1 MTLDKTIRVLGV
13 SLALLSLLVF
23 ATVVSSGW
31 HDHDSAN
38 DSHCPYCHLGHQA
51 AAQPEISQRVAVLS
65 LLASLPLPED
75 FVPVASPVFS
85 HTPSR
90 APPSL

>member
-1 MTLDKTIRVLGV
+1 MTLRRTSRVLGV

-31 HDHDSAN
+31 HDHGSAN

-51 AAQPEISQRVAVLS
+51 AAQLETSLHATVLS
-65 LLASLPLPED
+65 MLASLPLPEE
-75 FVPVASPVFS
+75 FVPVASSVFS
-85 HTPSR
+85 YTPSR
-90 APPSL
+90 APPVT

>member
-1 MTLDKTIRVLGV
+1 MTLRKTIRVLGV

-31 HDHDSAN
+31 HDHGSAN
-38 DSHCPYCHLGHQA
+38 DSQCPYCHLGHQA
-51 AAQPEISQRVAVLS
+51 AAQPETSQRVTVLS
-65 LLASLPLPED
+65 MLASLPLPED

-85 HTPSR
+85 HTPPR
-90 APPSL
+90 APPVT

>member
-1 MTLDKTIRVLGV
+1 MTLRKTIRVLGV

-31 HDHDSAN
+31 HDHGSAN

-51 AAQPEISQRVAVLS
+51 ATQPETTQRLAVLAP
-65 LLASLPLPED
+65 LASLPLPED
-75 FVPVASPVFS
+75 FALAASPVFS

-90 APPSL
+90 APPVL